1 MRALRFLLHKE
12 FLQIKRNPFIPR
24 LILMFPIMMICIAP
38 LIADLEVR
46 GITVAAVDN
55 DHSQSSLRLIREIE
69 ASRYFLFNGMAD
81 SYASALRA
89 IEKCDAD
96 IVVEIP
102 RGFGKD
108 LACGHSPEVL
118 IVANAVNGT
127 KGSLGTAYLSQ
138 IVATAA
144 AKPTATRLSTPAIT
158 TLNLY
163 NPRQNYKLFMI
174 PAFMAIAMV
183 IMGGFLPALNIVSE
197 KEIGTIEQ
205 INVTPV
211 SKAEFILAKLIPY
224 WLIGFF
230 VVTLCLLL
238 SWVTWGIVPKG
249 SLLLVYLLC
258 GLLALIFSG
267 LGLLVSNVSDTMQQ
281 AMFVMW
287 FFVVCFMLMSGL
299 FTPISSM
306 PQWAQQLTLINPLRY
321 FISAIRNVFIR
332 GGGLASIWAQMIV
345 LTAFAFTFGLL
356 AIRSYRKNQ

>member
-1 MRALRFLLHKE
+1 MKALKFLLHKE

-24 LILMFPIMMICIAP
+24 LILMFPIMMICVAP

-46 GITVAAVDN
+46 NITVVAVDN
-55 DHSQSSLRLIREIE
+55 DHSQTSLSLIRKIE

-81 SYASALRA
+81 SYASALKE

-96 IVVEIP
+96 IVIEIP
-102 RGFGKD
+102 RGFSKD
-108 LACGHSPEVL
+108 LVCGQSPEVL
-118 IVANAVNGT
+118 IAANAVNGT

-138 IVATAA
+138 IVTTAA
-144 AKPTATRLSTPAIT
+144 ARPRTATISPAIS

-249 SLLLVYLLC
+249 NLLLVYFLC
-258 GLLALIFSG
+258 MLLALIFSG
-267 LGLLVSNVSDTMQQ
+267 FGLLVSNISDTMQQ

-299 FTPISSM
+299 FTPVSSM
-306 PQWAQQLTLINPLRY
+306 PEWAQRLTYINPLRY

-332 GGGLASIWAQMIV
+332 GGGLTSVATETII
-345 LTAFAFTFGLL
+345 LTAFALVFGLF

>member
-1 MRALRFLLHKE
+1 MKALKYLLQKE
-12 FLQIKRNPFIPR
+12 FLQIKRNKFIPR
-24 LILMFPIMMICIAP
+24 LIVMFPVMMICVAP

-46 GITVAAVDN
+46 NITVIAIDN
-55 DHSQSSLRLIREIE
+55 DHSSTSLALIREIE
-69 ASRYFLFNGMAD
+69 ASRYFQFVGMVD
-81 SYASALRA
+81 SYATALKE
-89 IEKCDAD
+89 IEKCNAD
-96 IVVEIP
+96 VVVEIP
-102 RGFGKD
+102 RGFSKELVLGN
-108 LACGHSPEVL
+108 SPEVL
-118 IVANAVNGT
+118 IAANTVNGT

-138 IVATAA
+138 IVAAAGARTKTA
-144 AKPTATRLSTPAIT
+144 SISPAIS

-224 WLIGFF
+224 WIIGFF
-230 VVTLCLLL
+230 VVTLCLVL
-238 SWVTWGIVPKG
+238 SWITWGIVPKG
-249 SLLLVYLLC
+249 NLVLVYFLC
-258 GLLALIFSG
+258 MLLALIFSSI
-267 LGLLVSNVSDTMQQ
+267 GLLVSNVSDTMQQ

-306 PQWAQQLTLINPLRY
+306 PEWAQQLTFINPLRY
-321 FISAIRNVFIR
+321 FISAIRTVFIR
-332 GGGLASIWAQMIV
+332 GGDMVSVAREAIV
-345 LTAFAFTFGLL
+345 LAAFALTFGLF
-356 AIRSYRKNQ
+356 AIHTYHKNQ